1 MDTPTTYP
9 RINIYLDDPEL
20 RAQIKIAAARQG
32 VTVSS
37 YCLEAIKHRLSTD
50 GVSPLS
56 EAEGLPSSA
65 SRQAAAQALDDLRRK
80 IGPIG
85 VPVSELIAEGRRR

>member
-32 VTVSS
+32 VTVSN

-50 GVSPLS
+50 DVSPLS
-56 EAEGLPSSA
+56 EAEGSPSSA
-65 SRQAAAQALDDLRRK
+65 SRQAAAQALDHLRRK
-80 IGPIG
+80 TGPIG
-85 VPVSELIAEGRRR
+85 VPVSELIVEGRQR